1 MRRIAVTMMACA
13 FLAGA
18 VLPASAATATV
29 SVVDFAFSPKA
40 IKIKQGDTVK
50 WTNTGTRP
58 HTATQDAPLSLFT
71 TGNIASGM
79 TSAGKV
85 LTAAGVYPYHCT
97 IHPSMTGSIKV
108 PVKVAPLSGT
118 TATVFTV
125 TVATQAAPSGFVYDV
140 QEMAGSSGTWTAYRT
155 GVMTSSVTFT
165 AASPGTYSF
174 RSILRKTSTGAKSKP
189 SPAKAVTV
197 T

>member
-18 VLPASAATATV
+18 VLPASAATKTV
-29 SVVDFAFSPKA
+29 SVVDFAFNPKT
-40 IKIKQGDTVK
+40 IKINQGDTVK
-50 WTNTGTRP
+50 WMNTGTRT

-71 TGNIASGM
+71 TGNIAAGT
-79 TSAGKV
+79 TSAGKII
-85 LTAAGVYPYHCT
+85 TAAGVYAYHCT
-97 IHPSMTGSIKV
+97 IHPSMIGSIKV

-125 TVATQAAPSGFVYDV
+125 TLATQAAPSGFVYDV
-140 QEMAGSSGTWTAYRT
+140 QEKIGDGAFAAFRT
-155 GVMTSSVTFT
+155 GVTTATTTFT
-165 AASPGTYSF
+165 ATSAGTYAF
-174 RSILRKTSTGAKSKP
+174 RSILRKVSTGAKSKP
-189 SPAKAVTV
+189 SPAKSVTV